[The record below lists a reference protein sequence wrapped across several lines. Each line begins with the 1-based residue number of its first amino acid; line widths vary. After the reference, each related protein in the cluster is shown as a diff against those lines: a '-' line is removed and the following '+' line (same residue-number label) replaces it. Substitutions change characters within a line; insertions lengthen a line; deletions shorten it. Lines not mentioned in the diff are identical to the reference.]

1 MADYCTL
8 ADIKARLERTDDR
21 DDARISAIISVASK
35 HVEQLTNREF
45 STTTEARYFTADS
58 GACCEVDDLVSV
70 SAIATDE
77 NGDRVYERSWAATD
91 YDLEP
96 ANASS
101 HSLPYTRIEIPPQGR
116 VAFPTYRRAVKV
128 TGVWGFPSVPPAV
141 SEAAILITIRLLKRV
156 DAPYGVAGSPDL
168 GEMTAL
174 PRQDPDVM
182 ALLAPYR
189 RFGLGAV

>member
-8 ADIKARLERTDDR
+8 ADIKARLDRTDDR

-45 STTTEARYFTADS
+45 STTTEARYFTADT
-58 GACCEVDDLVSV
+58 GGCCEVDDLVSLT
-70 SAIATDE
+70 SLQTDE
-77 NGDRVYERSWAATD
+77 NGDRVYERTWRLAD

-96 ANASS
+96 ANAASRG
-101 HSLPYTRIEIPPQGR
+101 LPYTRIEIPPQGQLS
-116 VAFPTYRRAVKV
+116 FPTYRRAVKV
-128 TGVWGFPSVPPAV
+128 TGTWGFPSVPLAV
-141 SEAAILITIRLLKRV
+141 SEAAILLTIRLLKRV

-189 RFGLGAV
+189 RFALGAV